1 MARKNAA
8 EQARAYAVFLAYN
21 FTCVSC
27 GEHAVNIDDE
37 SALPTYDDCMR
48 ALLEVDHID
57 PRKNGGG
64 NNFDNLACRC
74 RFCNNKKNGTLNVP
88 YFAPRFPGTDKV
100 TILRNRRAWEN
111 YIDALRALNE
121 QEGK

>member
-27 GEHAVNIDDE
+27 GAYAINIDDE
-37 SALPTYDDCMR
+37 SALPTYADCR
-48 ALLEVDHID
+48 RELLEEDHID
-57 PRKNGGG
+57 PRKNGGD
-64 NNFDNLACRC
+64 NALDNLACRC
-74 RFCNNKKNGTLNVP
+74 HFCNNKKNGTLNVP